1 MAYFMVSFDGV
12 KRESFAPFFVL
23 RRCVLIARQTNGQPI
38 NDEISFEK
46 VRLIDADGTMVGIVP
61 IEQARKAAELAGL
74 DLVLIANNP
83 ENPVCKVMDYGKY
96 LFEQAKREKEA
107 RKNQKVI
114 ETKEVGMKLT
124 TEDHDLNVKTKNAC
138 RFLKDGNRVK
148 VIVKFRGREMAY
160 QNQGYAVM
168 EKFAQLCAEVGQID
182 KPAKIEG
189 RNMVMFLA
197 PKKN

>member
-1 MAYFMVSFDGV
+1 MVSFDGV
-12 KRESFAPFFVL
+12 KRESFAPFLYL
-23 RRCVLIARQTNGQPI
+23 RRWVLIARQNNGQPI
-38 NDEISFEK
+38 NEEIRFEK

-61 IEQARKAAELAGL
+61 IEQARKAADLAGL

-83 ENPVCKVMDYGKY
+83 DNPVCKVMDYGKY
-96 LFEQAKREKEA
+96 LFEQAKREKKA

-168 EKFAQLCAEVGQID
+168 EKFAQLCEEFGQVD

>member
-1 MAYFMVSFDGV
+1 MKRKVSLRFCI
-12 KRESFAPFFVL
+12 R

-38 NDEISFEK
+38 NDEIRFEK

-61 IEQARKAAELAGL
+61 IEQARKAAELVGL

-83 ENPVCKVMDYGKY
+83 DNPVCKVMDYGKY

-114 ETKEVGMKLT
+114 ETKEIGMKLT

-148 VIVKFRGREMAY
+148 VLVKFRGREMAY

-168 EKFAQLCAEVGQID
+168 EKFAQLCAEFGQVD